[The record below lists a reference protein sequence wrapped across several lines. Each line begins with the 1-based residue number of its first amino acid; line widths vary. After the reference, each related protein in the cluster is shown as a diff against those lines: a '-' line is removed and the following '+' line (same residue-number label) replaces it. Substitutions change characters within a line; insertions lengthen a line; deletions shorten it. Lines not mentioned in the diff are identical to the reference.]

1 MFTLPMLGIMDFDL
15 QIEKNERGEIFRLRI
30 TAKAFAKVNPR
41 LKVLGKFDDGY
52 HELDIS
58 YLSVNL
64 ADRMTFEPSH
74 QGGVT
79 VSTGADIPQEE
90 NLCYRAAEKLK
101 NSCTPEKGAKIS
113 LEKRIPIGGGLGG
126 GSSNAATTLI
136 CLNRLWNCNLTRKEL
151 IELGKEFGAD
161 VPFFFYGG
169 YCSGK
174 GKGTKLKKGEN
185 VFRDRLI
192 PLIIPPFSQLTPEVY
207 SKFDK
212 LKDNSKTRTTEDN
225 HEFAPG
231 LINFSIENDLQP
243 ASLEINPEL
252 ETYLGL
258 LKNASTIQ
266 TAGVAGSGSTIFGV
280 SEREVSSREIE
291 DELEEDLSSVS
302 GAAKLIITRPTNH
315 GQLIRE
321 EES

>member
-1 MFTLPMLGIMDFDL
+1 M
-15 QIEKNERGEIFRLRI
+15 KI

-74 QGGVT
+74 REGIT
-79 VSTGADIPQEE
+79 ISTGADIPPER

-101 NSCTPEKGAKIS
+101 KTCAPEKGAKIT
-113 LEKRIPIGGGLGG
+113 LEKGIPIGGGLGG

-136 CLNRLWNCNLTRKEL
+136 CLNRLWNCELTRKEL

-174 GKGTKLKKGEN
+174 GKGSRLKKKEN
-185 VFRDRLI
+185 VFRDHLI
-192 PLIIPPFSQLTPEVY
+192 PLIVPPFSQLTPEVY
-207 SKFDK
+207 SKFDE
-212 LKDNSKTRTTEDN
+212 LKVSSKKRTTEDVR
-225 HEFAPG
+225 EFSPG
-231 LINFSIENDLQP
+231 IDSFSIENDLQK

-252 ETYLGL
+252 QTYLDL
-258 LKNASTIQ
+258 LKNASTIK
-266 TAGVAGSGSTIFGV
+266 TAGLAGSGSTIFGI
-280 SEREVSSREIE
+280 SKREVSSGDIE
-291 DELEEDLSSVS
+291 GELEKDLSSIS
-302 GAAKLIITRPTNH
+302 MEAKLIITRPTNH
-315 GQLIRE
+315 GQLIKEKER
-321 EES
+321 